1 MQEDVGSGRRGG
13 RGEISF
19 VNQKRPGPGR
29 EHSGLSPTMSLLK
42 ERLNVAVLIGPQCR
56 EVEDHGHRGYNLHS
70 LRVAATDDRLP
81 LNPKAETKNK

>member
-1 MQEDVGSGRRGG
+1 
-13 RGEISF
+13 
-19 VNQKRPGPGR
+19 
-29 EHSGLSPTMSLLK
+29 MSLLK

-56 EVEDHGHRGYNLHS
+56 EAEDHGHRGYNLHS